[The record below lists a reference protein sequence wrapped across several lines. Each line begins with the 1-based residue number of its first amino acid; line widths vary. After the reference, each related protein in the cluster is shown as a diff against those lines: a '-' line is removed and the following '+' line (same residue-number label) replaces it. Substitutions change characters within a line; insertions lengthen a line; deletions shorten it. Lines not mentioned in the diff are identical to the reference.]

1 MADAVVHTSSK
12 RDRATKL
19 LPCGEK
25 RAHALVSGD
34 PALVTCTKG
43 CK

>member
-1 MADAVVHTSSK
+1 MADVIHTSTK
-12 RDRATKL
+12 RDRDTKL

-34 PALVTCTKG
+34 PKRITCEKG